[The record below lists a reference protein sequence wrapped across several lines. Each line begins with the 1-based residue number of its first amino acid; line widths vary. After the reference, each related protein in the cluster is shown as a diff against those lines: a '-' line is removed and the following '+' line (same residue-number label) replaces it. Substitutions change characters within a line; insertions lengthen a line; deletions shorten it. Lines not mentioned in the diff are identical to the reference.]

1 MSEGAGELTFGDLSQ
16 RTGIALP
23 PLLRQLIDSG
33 QPTLASFYDFEWID
47 AGQARETLDEW
58 LDAKWQGGRRFL
70 PFAQSGGGDAY
81 CLVPLPGDA
90 VGVSLVWHDDEESRV
105 DHGTF
110 SDFVCAMF
118 LQTFADLSHLDA
130 WDLSGPE
137 IAERVIADVAVVTA
151 FMNAETAAWLQG
163 LSRLPVESRPYKA
176 GPRAKPEQVPSLI
189 SQAQLDDELKR
200 FQLQGAE
207 AFAVTPRWEIGE

>member
-1 MSEGAGELTFGDLSQ
+1 MSEGAGESTFDDLSQ

-81 CLVPLPGDA
+81 CLVPLSGDA

-105 DHGTF
+105 DHSTF

-118 LQTFADLSHLDA
+118 LQTFADLSHLEA

-151 FMNAETAAWLQG
+151 FMDAKTAGWLQG

>member
-1 MSEGAGELTFGDLSQ
+1 VSEAAGTLTFDDLSQ
-16 RTGIALP
+16 RTGIVLP
-23 PLLRQLIDSG
+23 PLLRRLIDGG
-33 QPTLASFYDFEWID
+33 QPTLASFCDFEWID
-47 AGQARETLDEW
+47 AGQAGEIIDEW
-58 LDAKWQGGRRFL
+58 LDAKWQGGRQFL

-105 DHGTF
+105 DHGSF

-118 LQTFADLSHLDA
+118 LQTFADLSHLEE

-137 IAERVIADVAVVTA
+137 IAERVIADVAAVTL
-151 FMNAETAAWLQG
+151 FMDAQTAAWLQG
-163 LSRLPVESRPYKA
+163 LSRLPVESRPYKT

-189 SQAQLDDELKR
+189 SQAQLDEELKR
-200 FQLQGAE
+200 FQSQGAE
-207 AFAVTPRWEIGE
+207 AFAVKPRWEIGE